1 MSTANIY
8 TKEKVDELLSKFFVM
23 PSNVTI
29 NTNGIT
35 IGTTQITSAQISV
48 GESTTSK
55 STINTTLVLK
65 GNVQGNIIPLSKSVY
80 DLGQSDRK

>member
-8 TKEKVDELLSKFFVM
+8 TKEKVDELLNNLNGKFFIL

-35 IGTTQITSAQISV
+35 IGRTTVDDSSITT
-48 GESTTSK
+48 GT
-55 STINTTLVLK
+55 STIKTTLVLS
-65 GNVQGNIIPLSKSVY
+65 GTVQGSIIPYANTYQTIGTADNK
-80 DLGQSDRK
+80 